1 MIVGKHMRKKIITLK
16 KDDSVE
22 KAIRLMK
29 RHSIRHL
36 PVVDKDKMLG
46 MITASDLH
54 RAMLPSQ
61 SKSKATKTIS
71 PLERPVREIMPK
83 KTITITPHTDIEQ
96 AASLLHYHKIDGLPV
111 VENGSIVGIL
121 TLTDLL
127 EVLIEIMSI
136 IGSSVRLD
144 IVLGKKKGAYDDVC
158 KIITSKRASII
169 SVAMSAHS
177 NLEERIYFFRLKAKG
192 LSPIVKAL
200 TSAGYKVVSA
210 IE

>member
-1 MIVGKHMRKKIITLK
+1 MIVGKHMKKKIITLK

-22 KAIRLMK
+22 KAIRLMR

-54 RAMLPSQ
+54 RAMIPSR
-61 SKSKATKTIS
+61 SKSKPPSTQS
-71 PLERPVREIMPK
+71 PLKRPVREIMPK

-96 AASLLHYHKIDGLPV
+96 ATSLLHYHKIDGLPV
-111 VENGSIVGIL
+111 VENGNLVGIL

-127 EVLIEIMSI
+127 EVLMEIMSI

-144 IVLGKKKGAYDDVC
+144 VVLGRKKGAYNEVC
-158 KIITSKRASII
+158 NIIKSARATII

-177 NLEERIYFFRLKAKG
+177 NLEERIYFFRLKARS
-192 LSPIVKAL
+192 LSPIVDAL
-200 TSAGYKVVSA
+200 TTSGYKVISA